1 MFIFQQIIL
10 FGQQQELGEFD
21 DHTVQLL
28 ERAEQEVSPQQVIQ
42 QTHQRLNLKEKQ
54 LQELADAMKTFSPT
68 EELHKQYAEQA
79 KLASEEARKYKEDMY
94 RKLQEE
100 LARRKEEQR
109 LAEEERKRKMLEKYK

>member
-1 MFIFQQIIL
+1 M
-10 FGQQQELGEFD
+10 
-21 DHTVQLL
+21 
-28 ERAEQEVSPQQVIQ
+28 ERAEQEVSPQQEIQ

-54 LQELADAMKTFSPT
+54 LQELADAMKTFSPA
-68 EELHKQYAEQA
+68 EQYAEQA